1 MSTIAI
7 NPLVVQIKQNDLETI
22 SPINPTMHKGGI
34 GKLVGVVAAV
44 AVPFAAPVIA
54 SSIAASGV
62 LGASITAAMTT
73 TAGGII
79 SSAIAGAALGAVTAA
94 VTGQSISRGALIGGL
109 GGGIGG
115 YTQGVSATGGAGG
128 AGGGAP
134 AAGLSTGPQTYT
146 GGFGEATTGIGVEQ
160 GAQLAAQTAEFGSAI
175 TQTPVSLMETLSQ
188 TSQAVV
194 NKLKDP
200 KNLASLTLEAAG
212 SLTGEAI
219 VPEGTLAQLSPEE
232 QSLLEER
239 KEELQAL
246 RLRDLERYNQ
256 AIELSKAYMVQ
267 AGQIDP
273 TYFANQEMAKSKIGS
288 ARTINKIKEQAALD
302 NMSFSEA
309 DARRLSLDSNKLAQS
324 KFDEGYMTGLDTKTK
339 LVGASQDAMPTA
351 SQTVNYSAGLK
362 DLQDVYAGQRAAADT
377 ERENIQMMFA
387 GLNTKEGNTDEERD
401 TKSKLYEA
409 LGRKTYEDTLGNL
422 G

>member
-7 NPLVVQIKQNDLETI
+7 NPLIVQVKQNDLEI
-22 SPINPTMHKGGI
+22 IPPINPTMHKGGI

-44 AVPFAAPVIA
+44 AVPFAAPAIA

-79 SSAIAGAALGAVTAA
+79 SSAIAGAALGGITAA

-115 YTQGVSATGGAGG
+115 YTQGVSAGTGAG
-128 AGGGAP
+128 
-134 AAGLSTGPQTYT
+134 AGLQPTLDMSATPTLQTTASPEAIAGLAQRGGTATSLT
-146 GGFGEATTGIGVEQ
+146 GGFGQGGVPTSATSFADNIIS
-160 GAQLAAQTAEFGSAI
+160 AAQDTGSKVLDKLTDKGAI
-175 TQTPVSLMETLSQ
+175 
-188 TSQAVV
+188 A
-194 NKLKDP
+194 N
-200 KNLASLTLEAAG
+200 LTLQAAG
-212 SLTGEAI
+212 SLIGEAM

-246 RLRDLERYNQ
+246 KLRDLERYNQ

-387 GLNTKEGNTDEERD
+387 GLNTKEGNTPEE
-401 TKSKLYEA
+401 A
-409 LGRKTYEDTLGNL
+409 ARKAKFYDDYMTNL
-422 G
+422 TNIGTT